1 MSSCRLEG
9 LNCFTWQLVCPTFL
23 HFTCTASCLP
33 PCSRWDGMVE
43 RLTLFADDERQVVV
57 EVRETFQRRKDKL
70 RERRVYAQKVW
81 TQVWGRA
88 AVEEAV

>member
-1 MSSCRLEG
+1 
-9 LNCFTWQLVCPTFL
+9 
-23 HFTCTASCLP
+23 
-33 PCSRWDGMVE
+33 MVE